1 MGHCLSLWSLPLPLL
16 MEGVQDTAWLFPAC
30 FGVRT
35 TQLPESETP
44 LLSGCS
50 QRHSQDQ
57 CLGEV
62 TGRKPPGATT
72 VSTVL
77 SSSLEL
83 IPRSFKPKGAG
94 GTTVKIVLKEKHK
107 KGKGWRGQAVCMWLL
122 QDLEFFRES
131 DSAAGFYQQVLLP
144 TLPQPASPTYLSP
157 RAHSLPTA

>member
-1 MGHCLSLWSLPLPLL
+1 

-30 FGVRT
+30 FGVRK

-62 TGRKPPGATT
+62 TERKPPGATT

-107 KGKGWRGQAVCMWLL
+107 KGKGWRGQAVCMWLN
-122 QDLEFFRES
+122 
-131 DSAAGFYQQVLLP
+131 V
-144 TLPQPASPTYLSP
+144 ASPGLGI
-157 RAHSLPTA
+157 LQGI